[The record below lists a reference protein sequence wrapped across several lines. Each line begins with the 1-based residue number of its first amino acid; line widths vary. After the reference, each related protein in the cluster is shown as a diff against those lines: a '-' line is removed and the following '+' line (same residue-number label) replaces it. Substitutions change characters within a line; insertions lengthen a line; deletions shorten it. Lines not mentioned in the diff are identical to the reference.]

1 MFCFC
6 FDSMSMTEKPKH
18 WLGKLKADTCLCY
31 TTFFFLLAVDILAIT
46 AISIGFTYQGQCP
59 INQNIAIFLIVG
71 GILFAIYSTSLLV
84 IVSRFV
90 CDKSHRHLFS
100 FSYSYTSLFDR
111 LRVMW
116 HKYPRENVIYFQ

>member
-1 MFCFC
+1 
-6 FDSMSMTEKPKH
+6 MSMTEKPKH

-84 IVSRFV
+84 IVSRLSLTNLIDICFHSPIV
-90 CDKSHRHLFS
+90 IHY
-100 FSYSYTSLFDR
+100 YSI
-111 LRVMW
+111 V
-116 HKYPRENVIYFQ
+116 